1 MWLLK
6 CSRNPYENNILNH
19 LMNLSKISDRN
30 SSRYDKYLC
39 IGDFNLEISDTV
51 LRNFCNLYKLRDL
64 IRELTCFKNPG
75 KPSCVDLFLTNC
87 SRSFQNTQVIEIGF
101 SDFLKMNLTVSK
113 MYLQSKNMRPFSTG
127 IVKNL
132 IT

>member
-30 SSRYDKYLC
+30 SSHYDKYLC
-39 IGDFNLEISDTV
+39 IGDFNLEISDTA
-51 LRNFCNLYKLRDL
+51 LKNFCNLYKLRDL

-113 MYLQSKNMRPFSTG
+113 IYLQSKNMRPFSTG

>member
-39 IGDFNLEISDTV
+39 IGDFNLEISDTA
-51 LRNFCNLYKLRDL
+51 LRNFCNLYNLRDL

-113 MYLQSKNMRPFSTG
+113 IYLQSKNMRPFSTG

>member
-6 CSRNPYENNILNH
+6 CLCNPYENNILNH
-19 LMNLSKISDRN
+19 LMNLSEISDRN

-39 IGDFNLEISDTV
+39 IGDFNLEISDTA

-113 MYLQSKNMRPFSTG
+113 IYLQSKNMRPFSTG

>member
-39 IGDFNLEISDTV
+39 IGDFNLETSEIA
-51 LRNFCNLYKLRDL
+51 LRNIYDLYKLKNLVRDP
-64 IRELTCFKNPG
+64 TSFKNPDN
-75 KPSCVDLFLTNC
+75 PSCIDLFLTNC

-113 MYLQSKNMRPFSTG
+113 IYLQSKNMRPFSTG

>member
-6 CSRNPYENNILNH
+6 CSRNPYENNFLNH

-30 SSRYDKYLC
+30 SSHYDKYLC
-39 IGDFNLEISDTV
+39 IGDFNLEISDTA

-113 MYLQSKNMRPFSTG
+113 IYLQSKNMRPFSTG

>member
-75 KPSCVDLFLTNC
+75 KPSCVDLFLTHC

-113 MYLQSKNMRPFSTG
+113 IYLQSKNMRPFSTG

>member
-39 IGDFNLEISDTV
+39 IGDFNLEISDTA

-75 KPSCVDLFLTNC
+75 KPSSVDLFLTNC

-113 MYLQSKNMRPFSTG
+113 IYLQSKNMRPFSTG

>member
-30 SSRYDKYLC
+30 SSHYDKYLC
-39 IGDFNLEISDTV
+39 IGDFNLEISDTA

-75 KPSCVDLFLTNC
+75 KPSSVDLFLTNC

-113 MYLQSKNMRPFSTG
+113 IYLQSKNMRPFSTG

>member
-39 IGDFNLEISDTV
+39 IGDFNLENSETA
-51 LRNFCNLYKLRDL
+51 LRNFCDLYKLKNL
-64 IRELTCFKNPG
+64 VREPTCFKNPDN
-75 KPSCVDLFLTNC
+75 PSCIDLFLTNC

-113 MYLQSKNMRPFSTG
+113 IYLQSKNMRPFSTG